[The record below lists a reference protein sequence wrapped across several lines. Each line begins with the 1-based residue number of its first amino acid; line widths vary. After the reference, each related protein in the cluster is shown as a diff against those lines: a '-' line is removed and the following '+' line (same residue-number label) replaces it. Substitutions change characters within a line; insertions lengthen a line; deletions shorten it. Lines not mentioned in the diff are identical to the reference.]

1 MEDLKALQDYLINVE
16 KELKEKFIDTTEPLS
31 EADLDHFANIITDLE
46 EKLSQLNIEE

>member
-16 KELKEKFIDTTEPLS
+16 KELKEKFIDTTEPLN